1 MKNGVKNVVTILLVG
16 VVVALA
22 YINVRS
28 VMRPIEFKQ
37 IVAGRDSVVIE
48 RLKDIRSAQ
57 VEYRKYNGHY
67 TNSFDSLI
75 SFVQEKTIPIVKKE
89 YELNDF
95 QLECIAGFK
104 KEDMRNAKADT
115 EISVTPDEADQFVL
129 DLLAASR
136 ESGDWTRVAQLNALD
151 KNGQQIQNTFRRDTI
166 NKSMLVEL
174 YNDANFPADSLRY
187 VPFGNGAI
195 FELLTDDNGTL
206 FEARV
211 DFEVY
216 MKGIDDQELANYL
229 LQIRTENKEVRRIPI
244 LDENGDQK
252 RYADGTNVEELIP
265 CRIVGNHKE
274 SNNNAGNWLTN
285 Q

>member
-1 MKNGVKNVVTILLVG
+1 MKNGVKNVVTILLVA
-16 VVVALA
+16 VVAALA

-37 IVAGRDSVVIE
+37 IAAGRDTVVIE

-57 VEYRKYNGHY
+57 VEYRKHNGHY
-67 TNSFDSLI
+67 TNDFNELI
-75 SFVQEKTIPIVKKE
+75 RFVKETSIPIVKKE

-104 KEDMRNAKADT
+104 KSDINAKETD
-115 EISVTPDEADQFVL
+115 EVSITPDEADQYVL
-129 DLLAASR
+129 NLLAASR
-136 ESGDWTRVAQLNALD
+136 ESGDWTRINQLNRLD
-151 KNGQQIQNTFRRDTI
+151 NNGQKIQDTFRRDTI
-166 NKSMLVEL
+166 NKSMIVEL
-174 YNDANFPADSLRY
+174 YGDENYPVDSLCY
-187 VPFGNGAI
+187 VPFGNGNK
-195 FELLTDDNGTL
+195 FELLTDENGDL

-229 LQIRTENKEVRRIPI
+229 LQIKTENKEVRRIPI
-244 LDENGDQK
+244 LDENGEQK

-274 SNNNAGNWLTN
+274 SNNNAGNWQTN